1 MPASI
6 QPTLCRVHEQGDT
19 GDCIVEAKVDGVRA
33 IVEVEAGEV
42 RAYTRNGTVIDL
54 PYDTASAAASIGHP
68 VIDCELVGDVLHV
81 FDLPAF
87 GGSWRVR
94 RAVLDHA
101 FAKAP
106 ESDKLRLVPVLHDPA
121 LDNGYPEDTQTIMDR
136 AVAAGYEGIVL
147 KDPEAGYVQG
157 ERVWA
162 KAKPEHTEDLR
173 VVDVMR
179 NGSLVVSRKGV
190 KVVVGIGLSRNVRS
204 AGAAMLGRL
213 VEVRYQEIT
222 AAGSLRHPVLVRV
235 RDDKNE
241 VN

>member
-1 MPASI
+1 MSRIA
-6 QPTLCRVHEQGDT
+6 PTLCRVHEQGDT
-19 GDCIVEAKVDGVRA
+19 GEFIVEAKVDGVRA
-33 IVEVEAGEV
+33 IVEVEAGTV
-42 RAYTRNGTVIDL
+42 RAYTRNGNPIDL
-54 PYDTASAAASIGHP
+54 PYQTAAAAIALGHP
-68 VIDCELVGDVLHV
+68 TLDCELVGDVLHV

-94 RAVLDHA
+94 RAVLEHA
-101 FAKAP
+101 FAKARA
-106 ESDKLRLVPVLHDPA
+106 SDKLRLVPVLHDPA
-121 LDNGYPEDTQTIMDR
+121 LEDGYPEDTQTMMDR

-173 VVDVMR
+173 VVDVLR

-190 KVVVGIGLSRNVRS
+190 KVVVGIGLSRAVR
-204 AGAAMLGRL
+204 AAKAAMLGRL
-213 VEVRYQEIT
+213 VEVRFQEVT

-235 RDDKNE
+235 RDDKTE

>member
-6 QPTLCRVHEQGDT
+6 QPTLCRHQIDRDT
-19 GDCIVEAKVDGVRA
+19 GDCIVEAKVDGIRA

-42 RAYTRNGTVIDL
+42 RAFTRNGTVIDL
-54 PYDTASAAASIGHP
+54 PYETASAAASMGHP

-94 RAVLDHA
+94 CAVLEHA

-106 ESDKLRLVPVLHDPA
+106 ASDKLRLVPVLHQGMFSQNA
-121 LDNGYPEDTQTIMDR
+121 FLLMDK
-136 AVAAGYEGIVL
+136 AVDMGYEGIVL

-179 NGSLVVSRKGV
+179 NGSLVVSRRGV

-213 VEVRYQEIT
+213 VEVRYQEVT